1 MNIKTLSI
9 AALCAAMAAC
19 NSGTKTE
26 VAVTSRVELP
36 GKVDNEAFAANIE
49 SISVMNLQMDD
60 DWTFIDYPRIASG
73 DNYIYFLDDRQVRL
87 VCFNRQTGEKQS
99 GRTVKGNGPGEL
111 LYMST
116 MFCNGDTLC
125 IYDVDSR
132 VLQYNNKLAFLGK
145 RHEFEEEFDRY
156 NLLPFGS
163 DSYAMVTQLGG
174 FEDTCASVYLLNKNF
189 DVKSGYFHIPLKVT
203 NHMTLGVARSYFV
216 HNDTVRFFLPVDYHL
231 YSLCGNEEQSYELVV
246 PNPLTPEIM
255 NDAMSGAVDYQVM
268 FERDGLFGNL
278 TESGRF
284 ISFIYNCDRNR
295 YTSLL
300 DKRTNSVVSIPAD
313 GGNSDNA
320 AGILADFFNK
330 TTIFQTDGEFI
341 YAKVQN
347 ARMAELI
354 EGHDDILDT
363 RLKATQAQYR
373 AYLDRNA
380 VYLKGLEPEERNA
393 ANVIL
398 KIKLKD

>member
-1 MNIKTLSI
+1 MKTKLLSI

-19 NSGTKTE
+19 SSGNQPQIN
-26 VAVTSRVELP
+26 SRVELP
-36 GKVDNEAFAANIE
+36 GKVDNEAFTANIE

-60 DWTFIDYPRIASG
+60 DWTFIDYPRIATG

-99 GRTVKGNGPGEL
+99 GRTVKGNGPGGL

-125 IYDVDSR
+125 VYDSKGII
-132 VLQYNNKLAFLGK
+132 LQYDQKLSFLGK
-145 RHEFEEEFDRY
+145 LHELGEDISRY
-156 NLLPFGS
+156 NVQQFGS
-163 DSYAMVTQLGG
+163 KNYALVTTGGGDEPIMVTDKQFNILSRHFPVQERHNSLG
-174 FEDTCASVYLLNKNF
+174 
-189 DVKSGYFHIPLKVT
+189 SGVSRPYYSK
-203 NHMTLGVARSYFV
+203 G
-216 HNDTVRFFLPVDYHL
+216 DTVRGFLASDNRIFA
-231 YSLCGNEEQSYELVV
+231 LCGETESCTELVV
-246 PNPLTPEIM
+246 PNPLPAEVKRKATYGEI
-255 NDAMSGAVDYQVM
+255 DFQTV
-268 FERDGLFGNL
+268 FEYDGLFGNL

-284 ISFIYNCDRNR
+284 VSFVYYCDRMR

-313 GGNSDNA
+313 GGNTDNA

-330 TTIFQTDGEFI
+330 TTIFQTDGKFI
-341 YAKVQN
+341 YTKAQN

-354 EGHDDILDT
+354 EGHDDVLDA

-373 AYLDRNA
+373 AYLERNA
-380 VYLKGLEPEERNA
+380 EFLKGLEPEERKA